1 MKMKILFI
9 VLSVFYLS
17 GCNPSKQ
24 IKKHSCDGE
33 HGCIKINKIEYPGS
47 GSIIKGIVKDQKTGE
62 LLPFATV
69 MINGGKV
76 NSGVHTDLEGRFEL
90 KNIANGNYNL
100 KVCYVGYDN
109 IQTILN
115 IDKQYIFNV
124 DCSLSQRIVM
134 LEKPIIYLYP
144 EKKTDI
150 HVQLIYDGKLTHSYP
165 KYPEK
170 GWKLTSDADGNLT
183 DENGKEYYALFWEGE
198 PQNKIIPKDGFVIPG
213 KETLEFL
220 EEKLSF
226 LGLNRREANEF
237 IMYWLPRM
245 EDNPFNLIHFA
256 GKEYEQL
263 AQLKITPRPET
274 IIRVMM
280 FTQPLQHKIEFPRQ
294 DLSKL
299 QKTRSGFTVVEWGG
313 SEIQIINEY
322 SIK

>member
-1 MKMKILFI
+1 MKIKILYFL
-9 VLSVFYLS
+9 LSAIYLY
-17 GCNPSKQ
+17 GCNPSRQ
-24 IKKHSCDGE
+24 INKHSCDGE
-33 HGCIKINKIEYPGS
+33 HGCININKTDYPGS

-62 LLPFATV
+62 ILPFATV
-69 MINGGKV
+69 MIDDGKV
-76 NSGVHTDLEGRFEL
+76 NSGVHTDVEGRFEL

-100 KVCYVGYDN
+100 KVSYVGYEN
-109 IQTILN
+109 IEAFLK

-124 DCSLSQRIVM
+124 ECNLSQRISM
-134 LEKPIIYLYP
+134 IEKPIIYLYP

-150 HVQLIYDGKLTHSYP
+150 QVQLIYDGKLTHSYP
-165 KYPEK
+165 KYPMK
-170 GWKLTSDADGNLT
+170 GWNMTAESNGNLI
-183 DENGKEYYALFWEGE
+183 DERGKEYYALFWEGE
-198 PQNKIIPKDGFVIPG
+198 PKKKIIPKDGFVVPG

-245 EDNPFNLIHFA
+245 EDNPYNLIHFA

-263 AQLKITPRPET
+263 AKLKITPQPET

-280 FTQPLQHKIEFPRQ
+280 FTQPLQHFIEFPTQ
-294 DLSKL
+294 DLGKL

-313 SEIQIINEY
+313 SELLFINEY